1 MDTVASNLMKRSD
14 INWRIGG
21 PQGSGIDRIVVLF
34 ARACALDGLEVYAR
48 REYHSNIMG
57 RHSYVDLRVSSDPVT
72 SHAETVDVLVA
83 FEAET
88 LCRHA
93 WSLSPSGCLIH
104 AADDADI
111 SLERVTFLDQR
122 VKEDIQALL
131 REQGFQAT
139 TAGVLESIR
148 HSGVQTFAI
157 PYKKLIKILAQ
168 DPDVSRREAELTR
181 NTLATAASCALLE
194 CPQNH
199 LLSSLEQT
207 FADRPHVLAMNR
219 RALGLAYEFVAGE
232 FGQGACKMRL
242 PAGKAGEPRLLLNAT
257 QSVAL
262 GKLAAGMGF
271 QSYYPISPASDEST
285 FLEEHG
291 RVPLKNGEEG
301 GPLVVQTE
309 DELAAIAMACG
320 AALTGARS
328 ATATSGPGFSLMAEG
343 LGWAGMNEVPI
354 VVTLY
359 QRGGPSTGMPTRT
372 EQGDLQFAIHAGHG
386 EFPRMV
392 MASGDPSECF
402 YDTAQAFNYAERYQM
417 PVIHVL
423 DKALTSTVQ
432 TMPSF
437 DLKSVRI
444 ERGEHYRVQEDQD
457 VRCPRFAITESGV
470 SPRPFLGQPG
480 GEYWI
485 TGVEHTVEGRVNED
499 PVIREQMMEKRAR
512 KLEWAAHEIP
522 VEEKLRIYGDPETP
536 LTIVSW
542 GSNKGAILDALV
554 RLKSDSINAR
564 LVQLRILWPFPTM
577 ELISFL
583 AGAAPLVVVE
593 SNYSGQLAA
602 LMREQAGY
610 TCDHLIVKYSGRPFS
625 GEALHKILKGV
636 HDGTAQQRIVVRNPY
651 E

>member
-1 MDTVASNLMKRSD
+1 MKRSD

-21 PQGSGIDRIVVLF
+21 PQGSGIDRIVVLL
-34 ARACALDGLEVYAR
+34 ARACALNGLEVYAR

-57 RHSYVDLRVSSDPVT
+57 RHSYVDLRISSDPVT
-72 SHAETVDVLVA
+72 SHAETVDLLVA

-104 AADDADI
+104 GADDAEL
-111 SLERVTFLDQR
+111 SLERITYLDQR
-122 VKEDIQALL
+122 VKEDVQARLD
-131 REQGFQAT
+131 EQGLQAS
-139 TAGVLESIR
+139 TAGVLEIIR

-157 PYKKLIKILAQ
+157 PYKRLIKMLAQ

-181 NTLATAASCALLE
+181 NTLAAAASCALLGY
-194 CPQNH
+194 PQNH
-199 LLSSLEQT
+199 LLSALEQT
-207 FADRPHVLAMNR
+207 FADRPHVLAINR

-242 PAGKAGEPRLLLNAT
+242 PAGKVGEPRLLLNGT

-301 GPLVVQTE
+301 GPLTVQTE

-320 AALTGARS
+320 VALTGARS

-343 LGWAGMNEVPI
+343 LGWAGMNEVPV

-372 EQGDLQFAIHAGHG
+372 EQGELQFAIHAGHG

-392 MASGDPSECF
+392 LASGDLNECF
-402 YDTAQAFNYAERYQM
+402 HDAAQAFNYAERYQV
-417 PVIHVL
+417 PVIHLL

-432 TMPSF
+432 TVPSF

-444 ERGEHYRVQEDQD
+444 ERGERYRVEEDQD

-480 GEYWI
+480 GEHWL

-499 PVIREQMMEKRAR
+499 PLIREQMMDKRAR

-522 VEEKLRIYGDPETP
+522 AEEKLRIYGAPETP

-542 GSNKGAILDALV
+542 GSNKGAVLDALV
-554 RLKSDSINAR
+554 RLKSDGINAR
-564 LVQLRILWPFPTM
+564 LVQLRILWPFPAT
-577 ELISFL
+577 ELSGL
-583 AGAAPLVVVE
+583 LVEAAPLVVIE
-593 SNYSGQLAA
+593 SNQSGQLAA
-602 LMREQAGY
+602 LMREQTGY

-625 GEALHKILKGV
+625 GEALHKVLRSV
-636 HDGTAQQRIVVRNPY
+636 HDGTAQQRIVVSNPY

>member
-1 MDTVASNLMKRSD
+1 MGSSD

-34 ARACALDGLEVYAR
+34 ARACALSGWEVYAR

-57 RHSYVDLRVSSDPVT
+57 RHSYVDLRISSDPVT
-72 SHAETVDVLVA
+72 SHNETVDVLVA

-93 WSLSPSGCLIH
+93 WSLSPGGCLVH
-104 AADDADI
+104 GADDVDI
-111 SLERVTFLDQR
+111 SLERITFLDR
-122 VKEDIQALL
+122 RIQENIQGLL
-131 REQGFQAT
+131 REQGLPES
-139 TAGVLESIR
+139 TAGVIEYIHR
-148 HSGVQTFAI
+148 SGVQTFAI
-157 PYKKLIKILAQ
+157 PYKRLIKALAQ
-168 DPDVSRREAELTR
+168 DPGTSRREAELTR
-181 NTLATAASCALLE
+181 NNLAAAASCALLG
-194 CPQNH
+194 CSQDH
-199 LLSSLEQT
+199 LAAALEQT

-232 FGQGACKMRL
+232 FGHGACKMRL
-242 PAGKAGEPRLLLNAT
+242 PAGKAGEPRLLLNGS

-271 QSYYPISPASDEST
+271 QSYYPISPASDESA

-291 RVPLKNGEEG
+291 RVPLTNGEEG

-343 LGWAGMNEVPI
+343 LGWAGMNEVP
-354 VVTLY
+354 VVITLY

-372 EQGDLQFAIHAGHG
+372 EQGELQFAIHAGHG

-392 MASGDPSECF
+392 LASGDLNECF
-402 YDTAQAFNYAERYQM
+402 HDAAQAFNYAESYQM
-417 PVIHVL
+417 PVIHLL

-432 TMPSF
+432 TVPSF
-437 DLKSVRI
+437 DAKSVRI
-444 ERGEHYRVQEDQD
+444 ERGENYRMQGDLD
-457 VRCPRFAITESGV
+457 IRCPRFAITESGV

-480 GEYWI
+480 GEHWLS
-485 TGVEHTVEGRVNED
+485 GVEHTVDGRVNED
-499 PVIREQMMEKRAR
+499 PVIRERMMEKRAR
-512 KLEWAAHEIP
+512 KLERAADEIP
-522 VEEKLRIYGDPETP
+522 IEEKLRIYGDLETP
-536 LTIVSW
+536 LTIISW
-542 GSNKGAILDALV
+542 GSNKGALLDALE

-577 ELISFL
+577 EISSIL
-583 AGAAPLVVVE
+583 AKAAPFVVVE

-602 LMREQAGY
+602 LMREQTGY
-610 TCDHLIVKYSGRPFS
+610 SCDHLIVKYSGRPFS
-625 GEALHKILKGV
+625 GEALHKVLRDV
-636 HDGTAQQRIVVRNPY
+636 HDGTAQQRIVVSNPY